1 MAIMEEAGQLDRLFL
16 MALIGGAK
24 NKTIC
29 DMYIY
34 IYYIIYFDWVT
45 LRTSFVLSVARG
57 VGRSSGH
64 STLKTFDAYFNW
76 AFGRVEKEQCL
87 ILKVWN
93 GLYFRYTNQD

>member
-1 MAIMEEAGQLDRLFL
+1 MEEAGQLDRLFL